1 MPSVPSD
8 IVKSYTSAFKWM
20 SGKLEGLM
28 PSDFRIY
35 YSNRFFPIL
44 LKSEA
49 IRLTGSPMGLLS
61 TSEEHAL
68 HKGSKSNISTV
79 QHYLTTPG
87 RGYFCGSEKISN
99 PLESSFHQSQFVQLL
114 AAFFLGENS
123 LQKVS
128 AKNDLL
134 LQMDHNINSLLTR
147 AISLSPV
154 GNRIWTSQYFRDL
167 AAFIIRFSIIPTHD
181 FHEPLGSENTP
192 YTGFLREIIPYAKKR
207 ASIWE
212 SIPLHQAFLNG
223 FMCLCA
229 RKFQNDTR
237 SNLTKSEGY
246 TGKVIA
252 DVLESNFHSFQEII
266 DESQSWESDKDLL
279 ESIQLTK
286 FEHAIRETATSRES
300 RSLVEYLQTVSEFSL
315 EMNSDLWDWK
325 PGTDRYLG
333 FLQGKDGP
341 IYFYELFKTQ
351 IAPEQLLIL
360 HNHAK
365 PLDDP
370 HSLPSTASIVTFRKT
385 IHQKESLA
393 SYFRP
398 EFSAETVQPKNPWDF
413 PYYVNSV
420 IGSSVIEIDQ
430 PEWDNFLVNTWI
442 SKEELERI
450 GLNDDQLACTL
461 LLLKGKTIS

>member
-1 MPSVPSD
+1 MPKVPPD
-8 IVKSYTSAFKWM
+8 IVKAYTSAFKWM

-28 PSDFRIY
+28 PSEFKIY
-35 YSNRFFPIL
+35 YSNRFFPVL
-44 LKSEA
+44 LRSEA
-49 IRLTGSPMGLLS
+49 IRLTGSPVGLLS
-61 TSEEHAL
+61 TSEERSL
-68 HKGSKSNISTV
+68 QKGSKSNISTV

-87 RGYFCGSEKISN
+87 RGYICGSEKTPN
-99 PLESSFHQSQFVQLL
+99 PLGSSFDQSQFVRLL

-123 LQKVS
+123 LRNVS

-134 LQMDHNINSLLTR
+134 LQMDHNISSLLTR

-154 GNRIWTSQYFRDL
+154 GNRSWTSQYFRDL
-167 AAFIIRFSIIPTHD
+167 AAFIIRFSIIPTHT
-181 FHEPLGSENTP
+181 FHEPLASENTP

-207 ASIWE
+207 ARIWE
-212 SIPLHQAFLNG
+212 SIPLHQALLNG
-223 FMCLCA
+223 FMCLCV
-229 RKFQNDTR
+229 RKFQNDTM
-237 SNLTKSEGY
+237 SNLAKSEGY

-286 FEHAIRETATSRES
+286 FEHAMRENTTSREP
-300 RSLVEYLQTVSEFSL
+300 RNLVEYLQAVSELSL
-315 EMNSDLWDWK
+315 ETNSELWEWK
-325 PGTDRYLG
+325 PDTDRYLG
-333 FLQGKDGP
+333 FLQGKAGP

-385 IHQKESLA
+385 KRQKESLA

-398 EFSAETVQPKNPWDF
+398 EISAETVQPRNPWDF

-420 IGSSVIEIDQ
+420 ISSSLIGIEQ
-430 PEWDNFLVNTWI
+430 PEWDNFLVDTWL
-442 SKEELERI
+442 SKEDLERI
-450 GLNDDQLACTL
+450 GLNDDQLACTM